1 MEEPFDHFVLAQEPI
16 YDLVR
21 AELQAGKK
29 KSHWMWFIF
38 PQITGLGRSPLAQQ
52 FAPASIQQANEYL
65 HDPILGPRLIKCARL
80 LLEHTDTTATQILG
94 NPDDVKL
101 QSSMTLFALCDREET
116 VFNEVLDAFYG
127 GQRCRHTSSFGNP
140 G

>member
-1 MEEPFDHFVLAQEPI
+1 MEDAFDHFVLAQEPI
-16 YDLVR
+16 YDRVL
-21 AELQAGKK
+21 AELQAGRKA
-29 KSHWMWFIF
+29 SHWMWFIF

-52 FAPASIQQANEYL
+52 FALASIQQANEYL
-65 HDPILGPRLIKCARL
+65 NDPILGPRLIKCARL
-80 LLEHTDTTATQILG
+80 LLEHTDKTATQILG

-116 VFNEVLDAFYG
+116 VFNEVLDALYG
-127 GQRCRHTSSFGNP
+127 GQWCSRTVGNA

>member
-1 MEEPFDHFVLAQEPI
+1 MEDAFDHFVLAQEPI
-16 YDLVR
+16 YDRVL
-21 AELQAGKK
+21 AELQAGRKA
-29 KSHWMWFIF
+29 SHWMWFIF

-52 FAPASIQQANEYL
+52 FAIASIQQANEYL
-65 HDPILGPRLIKCARL
+65 NDPILGPRLIECARL
-80 LLEHTDTTATQILG
+80 LLEHTDKTATQILG

-101 QSSMTLFALCDREET
+101 QSSMTLFALCDHEET

-127 GQRCRHTSSFGNP
+127 GQRCRHTTSFGNL